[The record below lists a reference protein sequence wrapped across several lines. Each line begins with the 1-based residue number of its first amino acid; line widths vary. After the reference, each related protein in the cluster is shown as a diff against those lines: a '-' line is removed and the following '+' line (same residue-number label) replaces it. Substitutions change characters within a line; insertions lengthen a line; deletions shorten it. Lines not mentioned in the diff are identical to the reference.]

1 MNIILVSDSLA
12 KGRIVT
18 LGNFQVILLAVVL
31 LLLPLMSAAALYYF
45 AVFHAGSIPSPYLQ
59 SVLLSAQQKE
69 AARNRAYMQESLNAM
84 AARLG
89 QLQAQMLRLDA
100 LGERLVKQSGLP
112 EQEFNFRKMP
122 GRGGA
127 ESSTPQ
133 VGLNSDQFQRELDRL
148 AHQFDVRTDQMSVL
162 EAMVLRER
170 VKKHTLPT
178 VQPVS
183 TGWYSSNFG
192 WRLDPFTG
200 KQAFHE
206 GVDFMAD
213 PGTPI
218 KAAAGGMV
226 IYSDSHPG
234 YGKMLE
240 IDHGNGLVSRYAH
253 ASKLLVKVGDVVLQG
268 QKVAEVGNT
277 GRSTGP
283 HLHFEVLYKGA
294 PQNPARY
301 LQAS

>member
-12 KGRIVT
+12 KGRVIT
-18 LGNFQVILLAVVL
+18 LGRSAAIAA
-31 LLLPLMSAAALYYF
+31 AAALLSLSVMVAAAAYYF
-45 AVFHAGSIPSPYLQ
+45 ALSRAGNLASPYLP
-59 SVLLSAQQKE
+59 SALLSAQQKE
-69 AARNRAYMQESLNAM
+69 AAKNRAYMQDSLNAM

-112 EQEFNFRKMP
+112 EKEFNFREAP

-127 ESSTPQ
+127 ESGLPQ
-133 VGLNSDQFQRELDRL
+133 VGLSFDQFQRELEKL
-148 AHQFDVRTDQMSVL
+148 AHQLDARTDQLSVV

-200 KQAFHE
+200 KQAFHD

-218 KAAAGGMV
+218 KAAAGGVV

-301 LQAS
+301 LSAS